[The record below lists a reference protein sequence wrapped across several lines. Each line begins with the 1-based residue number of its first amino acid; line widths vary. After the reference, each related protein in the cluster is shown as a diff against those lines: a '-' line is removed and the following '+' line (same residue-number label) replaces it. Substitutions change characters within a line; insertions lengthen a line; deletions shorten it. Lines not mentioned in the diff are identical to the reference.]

1 MAPKIK
7 SNKKP
12 GKQNY
17 PVKKD
22 EYRLE
27 NLIRKY
33 IKLGNTSIT
42 FKEFKHAIA
51 CRVLLQPLEIQ
62 HKKEIDI
69 TKSYLLRWQHIGYLS
84 NFNDWA
90 ENPQNVPF
98 IGPDSNLYKII
109 P

>member
-33 IKLGNTSIT
+33 IRLGNTSIT
-42 FKEFKHAIA
+42 FK
-51 CRVLLQPLEIQ
+51 
-62 HKKEIDI
+62 
-69 TKSYLLRWQHIGYLS
+69 
-84 NFNDWA
+84 
-90 ENPQNVPF
+90 
-98 IGPDSNLYKII
+98 
-109 P
+109 